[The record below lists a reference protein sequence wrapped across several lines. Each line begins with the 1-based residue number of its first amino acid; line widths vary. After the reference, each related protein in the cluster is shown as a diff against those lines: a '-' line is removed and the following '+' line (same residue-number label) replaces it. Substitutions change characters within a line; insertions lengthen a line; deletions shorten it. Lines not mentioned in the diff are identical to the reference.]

1 MPDIKDLAVYY
12 HAGRPDSNCSLCVY
26 TIEFD
31 GKLHCQL
38 NQDAVVTEA
47 GRCGVIGLIQLTGK

>member
-26 TIEFD
+26 CIPI
-31 GKLHCQL
+31 GGML
-38 NQDAVVTEA
+38 
-47 GRCGVIGLIQLTGK
+47 RCMDKAEKRFEK